1 MAAVDM
7 ARNSR
12 CYTDADIDSPPA
24 ESPVRERMRSAD
36 YLNGDQFAAN
46 SVTAPGVKAR
56 RAGYIGGVSVHA
68 WRDGAINDNE
78 SGH

>member
-1 MAAVDM
+1 MAAIDWV
-7 ARNSR
+7 
-12 CYTDADIDSPPA
+12 TDIYDKTAPDIESPPR
-24 ESPVRERMRSAD
+24 PTMGPAD
-36 YLNGDQFAAN
+36 HLNADQFGTNAITG
-46 SVTAPGVKAR
+46 SPGVKAR